1 MKRKVLS
8 NPYVLRAQG
17 VRVQL
22 GMLAIQL
29 SPDITVNVAIDSLG
43 KPWATATKKAAAN
56 VRLDLGGHCL
66 FWEDL
71 DEVIALDEWLPYAL
85 GIEPAAFL
93 GKRNRGKKA
102 SPAKARAARKNG
114 KKGGRPRKKAA

>member
-1 MKRKVLS
+1 MKIAR
-8 NPYVLRAQG
+8 NPYLLRAQEVD
-17 VRVQL
+17 VRAGTL
-22 GMLAIQL
+22 KIKL
-29 SPDITVNVAIDSLG
+29 STAITVNVTLASLG
-43 KPWATATKKAAAN
+43 KPWSTATKKAGAN

-71 DEVIALDEWLPYAL
+71 DEVIALDEWLPNAL
-85 GIEPAAFL
+85 GIDPAALL

-114 KKGGRPRKKAA
+114 KRGGRPRKAA